1 LLRAFLEM
9 NMSWSEKIS
18 RYQQEQQRKKE
29 ENTHA
34 EREVKLKVAQE
45 KIPPLIE
52 ALNSLPI
59 CKLLIGIR
67 KDEWRLG
74 EIQTFPQEVTIDTSI
89 RAEIQLLAKWLRGV
103 EAYEKTEEYAD
114 AFRRTIYVPSHKIV
128 QSELITIGAQWAY
141 FLPDGGV
148 WTTENLRSITNHI
161 RYPGKLP
168 LNRFDFATEKGF
180 TNYLED
186 RERTRQY
193 VDGIENGKIKEGII
207 LDGVSRSLTEMCP
220 IEIENDSFSGLR
232 IDRADVVSQIEDWLL
247 VVSVAKRESQRPP
260 PYDQYK
266 KQGEME
272 IKKLGL

>member
-1 LLRAFLEM
+1 MRVGARDGEARELLNIRGGEP
-9 NMSWSEKIS
+9 
-18 RYQQEQQRKKE
+18 
-29 ENTHA
+29 
-34 EREVKLKVAQE
+34 V
-45 KIPPLIE
+45 PPT
-52 ALNSLPI
+52 
-59 CKLLIGIR
+59 R
-67 KDEWRLG
+67 WKD
-74 EIQTFPQEVTIDTSI
+74 
-89 RAEIQLLAKWLRGV
+89 
-103 EAYEKTEEYAD
+103 
-114 AFRRTIYVPSHKIV
+114 
-128 QSELITIGAQWAY
+128 
-141 FLPDGGV
+141 
-148 WTTENLRSITNHI
+148 
-161 RYPGKLP
+161 
-168 LNRFDFATEKGF
+168 F

-207 LDGVSRSLTEMCP
+207 LDGVSRSLTEMRP